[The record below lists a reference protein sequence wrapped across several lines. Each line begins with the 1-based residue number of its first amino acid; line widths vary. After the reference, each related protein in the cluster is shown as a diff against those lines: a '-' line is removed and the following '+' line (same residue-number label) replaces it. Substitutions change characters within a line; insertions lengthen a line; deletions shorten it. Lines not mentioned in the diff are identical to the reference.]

1 MPRRETPLMF
11 YGVVKGPT
19 QGPDGAPACMAAG
32 SDKAMLGVFF
42 FIISRMGRFDG
53 ITVGG
58 KGKRKQATFNG
69 AATDRECGPVTCSA
83 WRLHVGPNLYSKL
96 FDHVNAPT
104 QVLRYNLLA
113 GV

>member
-42 FIISRMGRFDG
+42 YYFPH
-53 ITVGG
+53 
-58 KGKRKQATFNG
+58 
-69 AATDRECGPVTCSA
+69 GPVRWHHRRREGKEKA
-83 WRLHVGPNLYSKL
+83 GHV
-96 FDHVNAPT
+96 
-104 QVLRYNLLA
+104 
-113 GV
+113 